1 MMIIRPQGQF
11 TLDQGVHAPIILI
24 CIGRESVRERD
35 GEREG
40 CVLSERTTCVGRV
53 REKREILTRIKTI
66 NERDFGLVWIT
77 TNAYHTK

>member
-1 MMIIRPQGQF
+1 
-11 TLDQGVHAPIILI
+11 V
-24 CIGRESVRERD
+24 CERERD

-66 NERDFGLVWIT
+66 NERDFIILKASHSASIIQT
-77 TNAYHTK
+77 RSTKMLMWQSINEQRED